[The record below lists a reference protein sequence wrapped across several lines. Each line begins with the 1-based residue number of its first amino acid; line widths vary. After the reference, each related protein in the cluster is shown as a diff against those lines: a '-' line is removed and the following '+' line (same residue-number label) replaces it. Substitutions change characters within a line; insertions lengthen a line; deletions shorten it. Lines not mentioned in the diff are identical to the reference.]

1 MTILYHNQFANL
13 QGLGT
18 SRHKHEDFELVE
30 PKACPH
36 CESIDTR
43 LSHRAGGILTL
54 LLPVFNLTRYRCRNC
69 KRLFVG
75 RN

>member
-1 MTILYHNQFANL
+1 M
-13 QGLGT
+13 GT
-18 SRHKHEDFELVE
+18 SRHKHEAFEFVE
-30 PKACPH
+30 PKACPT
-36 CESIDTR
+36 CGSIDTR
-43 LSHRAGGILTL
+43 LSHHASGILTL